1 MVAPG
6 VSLGSSTQT
15 RKQPQGGVRMAHTF
29 TNLLTHVVF
38 STSGR
43 APHLDDNIRSDA
55 HAYMGGIL
63 RELNIQTITIGGTSD
78 HVHLLFRLRTD
89 LTLADS
95 MRLVKTNSSRW
106 FKERWPHRRTF
117 AWQGGYGAFSVSQ
130 SNRSNVIR
138 YIQNQPEH
146 HRRISYE
153 GEFVTLL
160 KRHAVQFD
168 EQYLWR

>member
-1 MVAPG
+1 
-6 VSLGSSTQT
+6 
-15 RKQPQGGVRMAHTF
+15 MAHTF

-43 APHLDDNIRSDA
+43 VPSLAEIIRSDV

-63 RELNIQTITIGGTSD
+63 RELKTDALVIGGTED
-78 HVHLLFRLRTD
+78 HVHLLIRLRSET
-89 LTLADS
+89 TLADC
-95 MRLVKTNSSRW
+95 MRVVKTNSSRW
-106 FKERWPHRRTF
+106 IKERWPERRAF
-117 AWQGGYGAFSVSQ
+117 AWQAGYSAFSVSE
-130 SNRSNVIR
+130 SNRSKVIR